1 MSTIVLNSQKC
12 VGCNSCVR
20 VCPVGDANRV
30 VEDDNGRMIIE
41 IDDEKCIKCGAC
53 IRACDHEARTFT
65 DDMEQF
71 LADLKRGEKIASIV
85 APAIKIAFDGNWRH
99 ALQWLRNQ
107 GVDGVYDVA
116 YGADI
121 CTWAH
126 LRYVQQHPDKK
137 ILTQPCAVIVNYAEK
152 HRHELLES
160 LSPIHSPMLC
170 EVVYL
175 RKYMGYTGKIAA
187 ISPCIGKRDEF
198 QETGLVQ
205 YNVTMDHLKKYFEEN
220 NIELPKV
227 KIYSEFEFD
236 MESGLEGGIYPRP
249 GGLMTNLLYHAPG
262 LSIMNIEG
270 PSHVYKELDKYVNE
284 KEENKPTV
292 LDVLNCGF
300 GCNDGPAVGQDY
312 NFMQMNAIMHDV
324 EVYTHEKRGQQRTKK
339 GVDKQFAYFDKTLKM
354 EDFFRTYRK
363 QCTDEWNISNRE
375 LQEGFEKL
383 GKHTD
388 YEKNF
393 NCHACGFATCTDM
406 VKAISKGLNQPKNCH
421 QFMLMQ
427 IREEQQAA
435 DAVNSEI
442 RKLNRELQAAVENLA
457 KQMKEVQKESSEIN
471 EAGKRSSEGME
482 NVISYMNTLKELNQ
496 KVLNAMDEINIGVDN
511 YRKMSQ
517 NVEKIAQNINLLSL
531 NASIEAARAGEAGK
545 GFAVVAENIRTLS
558 EESKLSVADA
568 RKNDLTIEGVVSNVN
583 DTLDGFTHKVAEL
596 TEAVNR
602 AIEDV
607 EMSHEGCEHIQD
619 SVQRVGNVIRDI
631 TEMVER
637 TNQTEA

>member
-1 MSTIVLNSQKC
+1 MSAIVLDYEKC

-30 VEDDNGRMIIE
+30 IEDENGKMVIE

-53 IRACDHEARTFT
+53 IRACDHEARSFE
-65 DDMEQF
+65 DDTEQF
-71 LADLKRGEKIASIV
+71 LADLKKGEKIAIIV

-126 LRYVQQHPDKK
+126 LRYVQKNPGKK
-137 ILTQPCAVIVNYAEK
+137 LLTQPCAVIVNYVEK
-152 HRHELLES
+152 HRHELLNN

-170 EVVYL
+170 EVIYL

-198 QETGLVQ
+198 RETGLVQ
-205 YNVTMDHLKKYFEEN
+205 YNVTMDHLKKYFEKN
-220 NIELPKV
+220 HIELPKV

-236 MESGLEGGIYPRP
+236 MESGMEGGIYPRP
-249 GGLMTNLLYHAPG
+249 GGLMTNLLYHEPQ
-262 LSIMNIEG
+262 LSVMNIEG
-270 PSHVYKELDKYVNE
+270 PSHVYKELDKYIAE

-292 LDVLNCGF
+292 LDVLNCEF

-324 EVYTHEKRGQQRTKK
+324 ELYTHDRRNQQTKRGI
-339 GVDKQFAYFDKTLKM
+339 DKQFAQFDKTLKI
-354 EDFFRTYRK
+354 EDFFRTYQK
-363 QCTDEWNISNRE
+363 QQIDTKEISKDEME
-375 LQEGFEKL
+375 KGFQEL
-383 GKHTD
+383 GKTTK

-393 NCHACGFATCTDM
+393 NCHACGYETCADM
-406 VKAISKGLNQPKNCH
+406 VKAIRRGLNQPKNCH
-421 QFMLMQ
+421 QYMLMQ
-427 IREEQQAA
+427 IREEQAA
-435 DAVNSEI
+435 AEEVNREI
-442 RKLNRELQAAVENLA
+442 RQLNMELQTAVENLA
-457 KQMKEVQKESSEIN
+457 TQMKEVQKESSDIG
-471 EAGKRSSEGME
+471 EAGKRSSAGME
-482 NVISYMNTLKELNQ
+482 NVIAYMNSLKELNESI
-496 KVLNAMDEINIGVDN
+496 LRAMDEINISVDN

-545 GFAVVAENIRTLS
+545 GFAVVAGNIRTLS

-568 RKNDLTIEGVVSNVN
+568 QKNDAAIEGVVGQVN
-583 DTLDGFTHKVAEL
+583 DTLEGFTRKIGEL
-596 TEAVNR
+596 TQVVNN
-602 AIEDV
+602 AIADV
-607 EMSHEGCEHIQD
+607 QKSHDGCQHIQE
-619 SVQRVGNVIRDI
+619 STERVGGVIADI
-631 TEMVER
+631 SEMVER
-637 TNQTEA
+637 TNQINL